1 MAENRTISRMHVL
14 WHAAVRLPS
23 QHIIQAKILNVTSV
37 GLQFLCDDNLK
48 SGQKYEMQL
57 QVPDLNGST
66 TTTLVPCFA
75 ECIYV
80 ILSGR
85 QFRVGAKFSGLSHDH
100 NALILKWSERCAQ
113 GVA

>member
-1 MAENRTISRMHVL
+1 MHVL

-23 QHIIQAKILNVTSV
+23 QHIIQAKILNVTSA

-48 SGQKYEMQL
+48 AGQKYEMQL
-57 QVPDLNGST
+57 HVPDLNGSK

-75 ECIYV
+75 ECIYA

-85 QFRVGAKFSGLSHDH
+85 QFRVGAKFSGLSHEH